1 MSEPPSLEN
10 PICVEP
16 VRSEFPNDPIR
27 RSCTGWLSSVAVV
40 ALALLLWTPR
50 FLGPIDLRWDA
61 GVYYLLGTSLAKG
74 EGYRIASEPGSPEAL
89 QYPPLLPAL
98 VALHQWALGTTDPAI
113 VAPWLRSSYMAL
125 FVIYSL
131 IVLALA
137 KRHLSLEFAL
147 AATVL
152 CMLHIMTIFL
162 SDLLFAELPFAVV
175 SVLFILVAAN
185 NVSTPRS
192 WVREMASFALAAI
205 AFLLRT
211 TGVALLAAWVIEAVI
226 RRQWRF
232 AIVRGALAL
241 VPILLWQAYVERVRA
256 NDEYRRPAY
265 SYQRAP
271 YQYYNVSY
279 AENVLLIDPFRPE
292 LGRLDGKGLA
302 TRLLR
307 NFVRMPA
314 ALGEA
319 VSAPNSFWQS
329 ALQRTKRL
337 VGDHRVPVSVVWVPI
352 LGFGAL
358 VLAGIVILAR
368 RGAWLMVFI
377 ILGSI
382 GLVCTT
388 PWPAQFARY
397 LAPLTPLLAIAAV
410 SPLSSVAASLRV
422 RELRWPITLGRLALA
437 SVLVPGFI
445 VQAHT
450 ATWLFRGHQSE
461 DAIWFVPE
469 ASKAETARFFFHDR
483 SWRAWEEAVAWIDSH
498 APADAIV
505 ATTSPHLCYLLTGRR
520 AVLPPMEI
528 DPAHARRLL
537 EAVPVSYV
545 IADAFNYPIDS
556 SRRYALPA
564 VESDSAS
571 WHVVHEIDST
581 RIYEHTAGMH

>member
-1 MSEPPSLEN
+1 MSERARLEN
-10 PICVEP
+10 PVQVDPARSKHAASP
-16 VRSEFPNDPIR
+16 VRRFGANH
-27 RSCTGWLSSVAVV
+27 WSSIAVI
-40 ALALLLWTPR
+40 ALALLLWAPR
-50 FLGPIDLRWDA
+50 FSGPIDLRWDA

-74 EGYRIASEPGSPEAL
+74 DGYRIASEPGSPEAL

-113 VAPWLRSSYMAL
+113 VAPWLRSSYVAL

-137 KRHLSLEFAL
+137 KRHLSPGFAL
-147 AATVL
+147 AATAL

-175 SVLFILVAAN
+175 SVLFALVAASG
-185 NVSTPRS
+185 VPTSRLWPR
-192 WVREMASFALAAI
+192 ETALFALAAI
-205 AFLLRT
+205 GFLLRT
-211 TGVALLAAWVIEAVI
+211 TGVALLAAWVMEAI
-226 RRQWRF
+226 MRRQWRI
-232 AIVRGALAL
+232 AVVRGALAL
-241 VPILLWQAYVERVRA
+241 VPILLWQAHVERVRA
-256 NDEYRRPAY
+256 SDEYRRPAY
-265 SYQRAP
+265 TYQRAP

-302 TRLLR
+302 TRLLT
-307 NFVRMPA
+307 NLVRMPA

-397 LAPLTPLLAIAAV
+397 LAPLAPFLAIAAV

-450 ATWLFRGHQSE
+450 ATWLFRGHQSD
-461 DAIWFVPE
+461 DAIWFVPG
-469 ASKAETARFFFHDR
+469 ASKTETARFFFHDR
-483 SWRAWEEAVAWIDSH
+483 SWRAWEEAVAWIDAH

-528 DPAHARRLL
+528 DPTHARRLL

-564 VESDSAS
+564 VESDPAS
-571 WHVVHEIDST
+571 WGVEHEIDST
-581 RIYEHTAGMH
+581 RIYEHTARMQ